1 MVDVAQLVE
10 PRLVMPVVAGSSPV
24 VHPICIAHIEE
35 LYCLGYIDEGSSMFK
50 DYNLTN
56 ISIPLKVL
64 FTSYL
69 CVVGIGYI
77 MATAQ
82 ILFTHGMADG
92 KFGLSI
98 DDIVYSYYGN
108 RSGTVLENKLDG
120 SMKENASDADR
131 LAIIKWVHVGADEVS
146 FKQRGINTIFE
157 NNCLA
162 CHSTEAGMGL
172 PDFSHFETI
181 KNYAQ
186 VDTGASFSS
195 LTRVSHIHLF
205 GISFIFFF
213 VGLIF
218 VMATHVST
226 LLKSLA
232 VSMPFVSQ
240 LMDISSWW
248 LTKLDPMFAWVVII
262 GGTGMGIA
270 FAFMWVVSIYEM
282 WLMPHDDG

>member
-1 MVDVAQLVE
+1 MN
-10 PRLVMPVVAGSSPV
+10 
-24 VHPICIAHIEE
+24 IEV
-35 LYCLGYIDEGSSMFK
+35 IMFK

-108 RSGTVLENKLDG
+108 RSGTILENKLDG

-131 LAIIKWVHVGADEVS
+131 LAIIKWIHDGADEAS
-146 FKQRGINTIFE
+146 FKARGIDKIFE
-157 NNCLA
+157 NNCVA
-162 CHSTEAGMGL
+162 CHSADSGMGL
-172 PDFSHFETI
+172 PELTSFERI
-181 KNYAQ
+181 KKFANP
-186 VDTGASFSS
+186 DTGASIPS

-213 VGLIF
+213 VGMIF
-218 VMATHVST
+218 VMAKMDSMI
-226 LLKSLA
+226 LKSVA
-232 VSMPFVSQ
+232 VSMPFVAQ
-240 LMDISSWW
+240 LLDISSWW
-248 LTKLDPMFAWVVII
+248 LTKFNPEFAWLVII
-262 GGTGMGIA
+262 GGTGMGLS
-270 FAFMWVVSIYEM
+270 FALMWVVSIYEM
-282 WLMPHDDG
+282 WFMPADKAEHQP

>member
-1 MVDVAQLVE
+1 
-10 PRLVMPVVAGSSPV
+10 
-24 VHPICIAHIEE
+24 
-35 LYCLGYIDEGSSMFK
+35 MFR

-56 ISIPLKVL
+56 ISLPLRVL

-69 CVVGIGYI
+69 CVVAIGYI

-108 RSGTVLENKLDG
+108 RTGTLLESKLDG
-120 SMKENASDADR
+120 SMKENAPDGDR
-131 LAIIKWVHVGADEVS
+131 LAIIKWVHDGAKES
-146 FKQRGINTIFE
+146 TFKSRGIDKIFE

-162 CHSTEAGMGL
+162 CHSQESGMGL
-172 PDFSHFETI
+172 PDFTQFENI
-181 KNYAQ
+181 KAVTQ
-186 VDTGASFSS
+186 GDTGASFSS

-218 VMATHVST
+218 VMAKMDSVA
-226 LLKSLA
+226 LKSFA
-232 VSMPFVSQ
+232 VAMPFVSQ
-240 LMDISSWW
+240 LLDISSWW
-248 LTKLDPMFAWVVII
+248 LTKFDPMFAWLVII

-270 FAFMWVVSIYEM
+270 FVIMWVVSMYEM
-282 WLMPHDDG
+282 WLMKPVDD